1 MEKYHDVGVI
11 NNTQLYDLGVKLNR
25 AAQDMIANY
34 NNIRE
39 LTRLLTGVWGDKQA
53 VIMLDLLNQNAK
65 STEQLA
71 SKVNNLGNVTRK
83 YANDLGDAVDK
94 ANKGMQI

>member
-1 MEKYHDVGVI
+1 MAKYQVGI
-11 NNTQLYDLGVKLNR
+11 TNRDQLYDLGVKLNR

-39 LTRLLTGVWGDKQA
+39 LTKQLAEVWGDEQA
-53 VIMLDLLNQNAK
+53 VRMLDLLNQNAK

-71 SKVNNLGNVTRK
+71 NKVNNLGNVTRK
-83 YANDLGDAVDK
+83 YANDLGDAADK